1 VTPVSSS
8 STITPMNAREILKDR
23 QGIVRSIA
31 PDATVFEAVKAMDKY
46 KVGALMVINKGKLMG
61 IISERD
67 YTRKVMLRDRSSKS
81 TKVSE
86 IMTRKVAQVDS
97 EANLEKCMDIMGK
110 NRIRHLPV
118 VEDGNVLGVIS
129 STDLL
134 LLTVSEKDHIIE
146 QLERYIAPGF

>member
-1 VTPVSSS
+1 M
-8 STITPMNAREILKDR
+8 IAREILKNR
-23 QGIVRSIA
+23 QGIVRSVA
-31 PDATVFEAVKAMDKY
+31 PGATVFEAVKAMDKF
-46 KVGALMVINKGKLMG
+46 KVGALMVIDKEKLLG

-67 YTRKVMLRDRSSKS
+67 YTRKVMLKDRTSKS

-86 IMTRKVAQVDS
+86 IMNCKVIQVDP
-97 EANLEKCMDIMGK
+97 EANIEKCLDIMGK

-118 VEDGNVLGVIS
+118 VENGKVLGVIS

-134 LLTVSEKDHIIE
+134 VLTVSQKDHIIE

>member
-1 VTPVSSS
+1 
-8 STITPMNAREILKDR
+8 MNAREILKDR
-23 QGIVRSIA
+23 QGIVRSA
-31 PDATVFEAVKAMDKY
+31 TPDTTVFEAIKAMDRF
-46 KVGALMVINKGKLMG
+46 KVGALMVIDKGKLVG

>member
-1 VTPVSSS
+1 MTPVSSS

>member
-1 VTPVSSS
+1 MTPVSSS
-8 STITPMNAREILKDR
+8 STITLMNAREILKDR

>member
-1 VTPVSSS
+1 
-8 STITPMNAREILKDR
+8 MNAREILKDR

-31 PDATVFEAVKAMDKY
+31 PDGTVFEAVKAMDKY

>member
-1 VTPVSSS
+1 
-8 STITPMNAREILKDR
+8 MNAREILKER

-31 PDATVFEAVKAMDKY
+31 PGATVFEAVKAMDKY